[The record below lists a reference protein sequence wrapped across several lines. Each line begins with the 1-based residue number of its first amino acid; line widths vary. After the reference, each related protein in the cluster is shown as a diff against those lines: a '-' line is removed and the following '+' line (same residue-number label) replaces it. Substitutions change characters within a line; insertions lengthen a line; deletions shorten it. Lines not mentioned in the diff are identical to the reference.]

1 MSRFVAIATSSLIA
15 ISALPV
21 AAHPQ
26 APGPRSSIVNQA
38 LIIQAKQKALTTI
51 QGNAL
56 DSSNGRLAN
65 AVVRLRDA
73 RYGRIVD
80 RQLTDKSG
88 LFAFKAIDP
97 GSYIVEL
104 MSSDKSILAASEL
117 LNVNLGEVESAVVK
131 LPVRIPAFT
140 PGATA
145 AIMQAAAVGVAAVVA
160 TIPISPNQ

>member
-1 MSRFVAIATSSLIA
+1 MSRFAIATSSLIA
-15 ISALPV
+15 ISSLPV
-21 AAHPQ
+21 AAQPQ

-38 LIIQAKQKALTTI
+38 LITQAKQRALTTI

-131 LPVRIPAFT
+131 LPVHIPAFT

-145 AIMQAAAVGVAAVVA
+145 AVILAAAVGVAAVVP

>member
-1 MSRFVAIATSSLIA
+1 
-15 ISALPV
+15 
-21 AAHPQ
+21 
-26 APGPRSSIVNQA
+26 VNQA
-38 LIIQAKQKALTTI
+38 LISQAKLKALTTI
-51 QGNAL
+51 RGNAL

-80 RQLTDKSG
+80 TQLTDKSG

-97 GSYIVEL
+97 GSYIVEI

-117 LNVNLGEVESAVVK
+117 LNLNLGEVESAVVK
-131 LPVRIPAFT
+131 LPLRIPAFT
-140 PGATA
+140 PAATA
-145 AIMQAAAVGVAAVVA
+145 AVIQAAAVGVAAVVP